1 MSQGSSNPAS
11 PSRLV
16 TASEQQETLT
26 PVSHVF
32 GLSEVSAS
40 LEVLNIEV
48 ERKPTV
54 VHRAQASYSPGASMT
69 PWSPNARDHRRSTQ
83 ASPFK
88 LKRYALQIWLEVKV
102 GPGYFLPPEDDSYS
116 TDFALE
122 VLNRAY
128 PGCTAVYLD
137 RGGHMLA
144 FYGRKGSPKAGLIQ
158 DVAIEASHAVREIP
172 TWMGLT
178 AKWRVKCVSLAEAKD
193 ILAGCK
199 RLEWENRRRECQ
211 YFQERFAPMHQPS
224 GLSVNAAPFQ
234 PWAAVPMPRPAEM
247 PSDPPEAERRG
258 SKDGH
263 SPSRHSTTSSVG
275 KIPSP
280 MRGPYPQ
287 TSDDDVTSDGGLVD
301 PSHRKGKRGRG
312 SRGGRSG
319 EGSDSSHSARSSASR
334 GGRRKKKDGFSS
346 KIQIPE
352 FGEKK
357 GHSGEVTDAFRQW
370 ARCITYYRDYY
381 EDSYLMPLVVSFLTG
396 DASDVFDWILR
407 LNQGE
412 PQDLTTLLQMLR
424 EHYCGSLTFREQRN
438 AIENL
443 HQKSNEAAIDFLIRV
458 GTSVSNL
465 AKDWKDELMECEL
478 QALQNEVSL
487 NGVKEEIRHV
497 LDSEMAKRDGHL
509 TPQQMYEAVKK
520 YETYVARN
528 RRLDGKGIS
537 TPAGQQKATGQS
549 LGYKPRFHKTTAFIA
564 TAGGQNDESDHP
576 PGEDSD
582 SPEVEP
588 PPKEDEGLYIPSYL
602 EEAIPDDPALQVKV
616 ARALRVQ
623 EINSRRCFT
632 CNRPGHLARDHQEWE
647 EKTGSGPSS
656 RRGQLQTKRPQ
667 RRPDQNPL
675 SPDGQ
680 GLPRSRE
687 GTIHEPGCF
696 FQVHWPQELGPGFDQ

>member
-11 PSRLV
+11 PSRPV
-16 TASEQQETLT
+16 PASEQQETLT

-48 ERKPTV
+48 DRKQTV

-69 PWSPNARDHRRSTQ
+69 PWSPNTRDHRRSTQ
-83 ASPFK
+83 ASPLR
-88 LKRYALQIWLEVKV
+88 LKRYALQIWLEVEV

-116 TDFALE
+116 TDFALK
-122 VLNRAY
+122 VLNHTY
-128 PGCTAVYLD
+128 PGCMGVYLD

-144 FYGRKGSPKAGLIQ
+144 FYSRKGSSKAGLIQ
-158 DVAIEASHAVREIP
+158 DVAIEAGHAVREIP

-178 AKWRVKCVSLAEAKD
+178 AKWRVKCVSLVETKD

-199 RLEWENRRRECQ
+199 RLERENRRRECQ
-211 YFQERFAPMHQPS
+211 YFQEQFAPLHQPS
-224 GLSVNAAPFQ
+224 GLSVNVAPFQ
-234 PWAAVPMPRPAEM
+234 PQATMPMPRPAEM
-247 PSDPPEAERRG
+247 PNDQPEAERRG
-258 SKDGH
+258 PKAGL
-263 SPSRHSTTSSVG
+263 SPSRRSTTSSVS

-280 MRGPYPQ
+280 IRGPFPQ
-287 TSDDDVTSDGGLVD
+287 TSDDDATSDVGLVD
-301 PSHRKGKRGRG
+301 PSSRRKGKRSRG
-312 SRGGRSG
+312 NRGGRSG
-319 EGSDSSHSARSSASR
+319 ESSDSSHSIRSSTSR

-352 FGEKK
+352 FGGKK

-381 EDSYLMPLVVSFLTG
+381 EDSYLMPLVVSSLTG
-396 DASDVFDWILR
+396 DASHVFNWILS

-443 HQKSNEAAIDFLIRV
+443 RQKSNGATIDFLIRV

-465 AKDWKDELMECEL
+465 AKDWKDELTECEL
-478 QALQNEVSL
+478 RALQYKVSL
-487 NGVKEEIRHV
+487 NGVTEEIRHV
-497 LDSEMAKRDGHL
+497 LDSEMAKRDSHL
-509 TPQQMYEAVKK
+509 TPQQMYEAVKR

-528 RRLDGKGIS
+528 KRLDGKGTNTS
-537 TPAGQQKATGQS
+537 AGQQKAAAQS
-549 LGYKPRFHKTTAFIA
+549 SGYKPRFHKTTAFIA
-564 TAGGQNDESDHP
+564 TAGGPDDEADHP
-576 PGEDSD
+576 QGSSLYEDSD
-582 SPEVEP
+582 SHEVEP

-616 ARALRVQ
+616 AHALRFQ
-623 EINSRRCFT
+623 EMNSRRCFT

-647 EKTGSGPSS
+647 EKNGIRPLQSKGPTPNRVASE
-656 RRGQLQTKRPQ
+656 KARPKPSQ
-667 RRPDQNPL
+667 
-675 SPDGQ
+675 
-680 GLPRSRE
+680 
-687 GTIHEPGCF
+687 PG
-696 FQVHWPQELGPGFDQ
+696 WPGPPTE